1 MHLPLL
7 VVVGNFYFIFIL
19 FLWQDGGI
27 DLVLL
32 IWLLW
37 QVEIVVGLLLLGFQV
52 RVNGSFDFHNFD

>member
-1 MHLPLL
+1 M
-7 VVVGNFYFIFIL
+7 
-19 FLWQDGGI
+19 
-27 DLVLL
+27 LL